1 MIIKKYGIILQ
12 RLSEEDIELVR
23 YWRNQP
29 EIRQKMAYRGHIT
42 SEMQQQWFDGVNTK
56 YNYYFVIIYEGRKIG
71 LINTKNVNMQDK
83 YGEGGIFIWEQELW
97 NTYVPSLASLA
108 LLEFTF
114 KVLEFSNK
122 SFIQIL
128 HSNSAAI
135 KYNKAIGYV
144 LIPGQ
149 ESIENQW
156 YILIKE
162 DFLKRF
168 DKLDRGSCIVSGHYD
183 PLEVIGEPSDKN
195 LDIIN
200 KLLQNLKKEGDN

>member
-1 MIIKKYGIILQ
+1 MIIKKYGITIQ

-29 EIRQKMAYRGHIT
+29 EIRQRMAYRGHIS
-42 SEMQQQWFDGVNTK
+42 SEMQKQWFDSINNK

-71 LINTKNVNMQDK
+71 LINTKSVNMQDK

-97 NTYVPSLASLA
+97 NSYVPSLASLA

-114 KVLEFSNK
+114 KVLDFSNK

-128 HSNSAAI
+128 RSNPAAI

-149 ESIENQW
+149 ENVENQW

-168 DKLDRGSCIVSGHYD
+168 DRLDRGSCIVSGHYD
-183 PLEVIGEPSDKN
+183 PIEIIGEASDKN

-200 KLLQNLKKEGDN
+200 KVLENLQKEG